1 MPQNGKMII
10 LTEHL
15 AMVKEDFAGFADNG
29 SHFSSLHF
37 HFSHLIHITILIL
50 ILTILGMGT
59 VEDINLVIS
68 SALVMSNILK
78 IRIRHSH
85 ICRDLGVSVFMNIL
99 NMGSKAIS

>member
-29 SHFSSLHF
+29 SHFSSLHS
-37 HFSHLIHITILIL
+37 HFSHLIHITIL

-68 SALVMSNILK
+68 SALVMCNILK
-78 IRIRHSH
+78 IEIGHSH
-85 ICRDLGVSVFMNIL
+85 FCRDLGVSDFMDIR
-99 NMGSKAIS
+99 NMGSRAIS